1 MYYIHNIVSYLSF
14 EPLPQQIPASSMSL
28 FYWNSLDID
37 IKFDNEESRELIDS
51 KAKFVDNAA
60 LAPLFGAN
68 DTVSGK
74 VTLRPRNERRVE
86 HSGVKVK
93 FIGTVEQLNMGK
105 VVDSSDFIS
114 LTHELAGPDE
124 IRHAETYPFNFKNVD
139 KPYESYNGSRI
150 RLRYY
155 VQVTAFA
162 KIKEPVKERDI
173 FVYHYSPPPPT
184 SHVVSMDVGITGC
197 LHIEFEFAKMNF
209 TLNDTLVGRIN
220 FKMVRLK
227 LHHMEL
233 TLTRK
238 EFSGAAP
245 NLVIEQEVVTRY
257 EVMEGAPVKG
267 EQVPIR
273 LHLAGFD
280 LVPTMKDVNKK
291 FSVRTFL
298 SVSLVDETGRRY
310 FKQAEINLYRPVPGT
325 EE

>member
-1 MYYIHNIVSYLSF
+1 
-14 EPLPQQIPASSMSL
+14 MSI

-37 IKFDNEESRELIDS
+37 IKFDGEENRKLIDAR
-51 KAKFVDNAA
+51 AKDMENSA
-60 LAPLFGAN
+60 LAPLFDAME
-68 DTVSGK
+68 TVSGK

-86 HSGVKVK
+86 HNGVKVQ
-93 FIGTVEQLNMGK
+93 FIGTVEQINLGK
-105 VVDSSDFIS
+105 VVDHSDFIS

-124 IRHAETYPFNFKNVD
+124 IRHAETYNFSFKNID
-139 KPYESYNGSRI
+139 KPFESYSGMRV
-150 RLRYY
+150 RLRYF
-155 VQVTAFA
+155 VRVTVFA
-162 KIKEPVKERDI
+162 KIKEPEKERDL
-173 FVYHYSPPPPT
+173 FVYQYKPLPPN
-184 SHVVSMDVGITGC
+184 SSVVSMDVGITGC

-209 TLNDTLVGRIN
+209 SLTDVLVGRIN

-238 EFSGAAP
+238 EFSGVAP
-245 NLVIEQEVVTRY
+245 NVVIEQEVVARY
-257 EVMEGAPVKG
+257 EVMEGAPVRG

-310 FKQAEINLYRPVPGT
+310 FKQAEVFLYRT
-325 EE
+325 E